1 MQLTKLNSVMSVSW
15 EQDHAERM
23 NAPLVTQLIRDAVPA
38 IRFTEW
44 RMASVDEGRA
54 ESLLP
59 LNDATTNQHGTHQ
72 ATLLALAAD
81 YTGGAAVAS
90 LIRGVPVI
98 GIHPQLDDQG
108 MALWLL
114 DFHMKYLE
122 PSTTDLTIRGEVPAE
137 QHARIR
143 SKYAAGDTVVVTVP
157 MQFVS
162 SEGTPIADGQFT
174 YFLKQNNRLAP
185 TKPGAR
191 VNALYAHRSKASARL
206 IAGLRAL
213 ETQSPNA
220 RFSDPWAA
228 QMAGGHGLMLARRF
242 SDWLPELPEMVA
254 ARTLDVDRVLS
265 DGRESFEQVVLLGA
279 GFDMR
284 PFRTAAHTVVFELDF
299 AHMHE
304 ERSRL
309 LGTLSGLPTVRR
321 IVVPADLRLQGV
333 DATLATTGFDP
344 QRPTLFV
351 LEGVSMYQRVEDLAQ
366 ILASVS
372 RVLKHPKSRLWLD
385 LVSRSV
391 VERSTAFPA
400 AERFVDGMR
409 RLGEPFILGFDDP
422 TSFFSEHG
430 LAVARHVSSGH
441 YRPRGEDS
449 ALFGLYGFWHLA
461 PSALPSSAEP
471 TS

>member
-1 MQLTKLNSVMSVSW
+1 
-15 EQDHAERM
+15 M
-23 NAPLVTQLIRDAVPA
+23 NAALLTQLIADAVPA
-38 IRFTEW
+38 IRFTGW
-44 RMASVDEGRA
+44 RLSQVDEGRA
-54 ESLLP
+54 ESVLP
-59 LNDATTNQHGTHQ
+59 LSDATTNQHGTHQ

-81 YTGGAAVAS
+81 YTGGAAVAA
-90 LIRGVPVI
+90 LIRGVPVV
-98 GIHPQLDDQG
+98 GVHPQLDDQG

-122 PSTTDLTIRGEVPAE
+122 PSTTDLTIRGEVPVD
-137 QHARIR
+137 QHAPIR
-143 SKYAAGDTVVVTVP
+143 AKYAAGDTVVVSVP
-157 MQFVS
+157 MQFLS
-162 SEGTPIADGQFT
+162 SEGSAVAEGQFT

-185 TKPGAR
+185 TKPGGR

-213 ETQSPNA
+213 ETQAATA

-242 SDWLPELPEMVA
+242 SEWLPELPEMVA
-254 ARTLDVDRVLS
+254 ARTLDVDRAL
-265 DGRESFEQVVLLGA
+265 DDRFEQVVLLGA

-284 PFRTAAHTVVFELDF
+284 PFRAATHAAVFELDF

-304 ERSRL
+304 ERARL
-309 LGTLSGLPTVRR
+309 LATLHGLPPVPRT
-321 IVVPADLRLQGV
+321 VVPADLRLQGV
-333 DATLATTGFDP
+333 DEALAKSSFEP
-344 QRPTLFV
+344 SRPTLFV
-351 LEGVSMYQRVEDLAQ
+351 LEGVSMYQRVEDLAK
-366 ILASVS
+366 IVASVA
-372 RVLKHPKSRLWLD
+372 RLLKHQNSRLWLD

-391 VERSTAFPA
+391 VERSTGFHA

-422 TSFFSEHG
+422 RPFFAEHG
-430 LAVARHVSSGH
+430 LTVARHISSGH

-461 PSALPSSAEP
+461 PSALP
-471 TS
+471 TSTETTA

>member
-1 MQLTKLNSVMSVSW
+1 MSAISW

-44 RMASVDEGRA
+44 RMERVDEGGA
-54 ESLLP
+54 ASLLP

-81 YTGGAAVAS
+81 YTGGAAVAG

-122 PSTTDLTIRGEVPAE
+122 PSTTDLTIRGAVPAE

-157 MQFVS
+157 MEFVS
-162 SEGTPIADGQFT
+162 SEGTLIAEGQFT

-213 ETQSPNA
+213 ETQSPSA
-220 RFSDPWAA
+220 RFLDPWAA

-242 SDWLPELPEMVA
+242 SEWLPELPEMVA
-254 ARTLDVDRVLS
+254 ARTLDVDQAL
-265 DGRESFEQVVLLGA
+265 DDSFEQVVLLGA

-284 PFRTAAHTVVFELDF
+284 PFRAAAHAAVFELDF

-304 ERSRL
+304 ERARL
-309 LGTLSGLPTVRR
+309 LATLHGLPPVPRT
-321 IVVPADLRLQGV
+321 VVPADLRLQGV
-333 DATLATTGFDP
+333 DEALAKSSFEP
-344 QRPTLFV
+344 SRPTLFV
-351 LEGVSMYQRVEDLAQ
+351 LEGVSMYQRVEDLAK
-366 ILASVS
+366 IVASVA
-372 RVLKHPKSRLWLD
+372 RLLKHPNSRLWLD

-391 VERSTAFPA
+391 VERSTGFHA

-422 TSFFSEHG
+422 RPFFAEHG
-430 LAVARHVSSGH
+430 LTVARHISSGH

-461 PSALPSSAEP
+461 PSALP
-471 TS
+471 TSTETTA